1 MTIVN
6 LHMANCIIWYYT
18 VVCIRPARV
27 PARYLGTGGRGSVG
41 TGVSSVVGSV
51 ALGPVQTLGLLD
63 GWFSLDI
70 VSLGVLGGEVES
82 VKDGVDESDDSETD

>member
-1 MTIVN
+1 
-6 LHMANCIIWYYT
+6 
-18 VVCIRPARV
+18 
-27 PARYLGTGGRGSVG
+27 
-41 TGVSSVVGSV
+41 VSSVVGSV